1 MGRNRRKRNNKDEK
15 IMKDPWKIIQE
26 LEADNSRLKKEAIIR
41 RESDADNDV
50 FFEGVCMALDGFRT
64 YGVKQVPKSTK
75 DGGGMTWLEFK
86 ELVRQLEHREAT
98 GNTAKQM
105 VQQACDESNKDQWN
119 DWYRRILIK
128 DLRCGVT
135 HKTVNKHS
143 TMKVPVFEC
152 MLADDSK
159 KHEKKMVGEVLV
171 EPKLDGVRVVAILDV
186 DKDEVKM
193 YSRNG
198 KELYNFPKIVAQ
210 LDSMLDQMPES
221 MVFDGEVMSDDFQTL
236 MREIHRKEGA
246 KTDDAILNVFD
257 CLPLIDFMDGGCGL
271 TISKRKQML
280 EDFEYPENIRL
291 VEYVKMNLSDE
302 DGQKQFADY
311 NKLCID
317 KGYEGI
323 MVKPIIGSYECKR
336 SSLWLKVKP
345 FIEVSLTVKDVEE
358 GTGRNAGKLGALIVE
373 GTDGGKFIKTNVG
386 SGLTDA
392 DRDTF
397 WKAKSK
403 LIGQVVEVR
412 ADQITQNQDVT
423 DEWSLRFP
431 RFLRF
436 RGFEV
441 GEKL

>member
-1 MGRNRRKRNNKDEK
+1 MNN
-15 IMKDPWKIIQE
+15 PWNIIKE

-75 DGGGMTWLEFK
+75 DGGGLTWMEFK

-98 GNTAKQM
+98 GNTAKQI
-105 VQQACDESNKDQWN
+105 VQQACDEADMSQWN

-135 HKTVNKHS
+135 HKTINKHS

-221 MVFDGEVMSDDFQTL
+221 LVLDGEVMSDDFQTL

-271 TISKRKQML
+271 TITKRKQML

-323 MVKPIIGSYECKR
+323 MVKPINGSYECKR

-358 GTGRNAGKLGALIVE
+358 GTGRNSGKLGALIVE

-397 WKAKSK
+397 WQAKDK

-412 ADQITQNQDVT
+412 ADQITQNQDSN

-436 RGFEV
+436 RGFEI
-441 GEKL
+441 GEKI